1 MRRQRLEPA
10 GEPARPRTGGEP
22 LHLAGTVGRG
32 AFAATVD
39 LPVAAGEVVAL
50 LGPNGAGKSTVLRSV
65 AGLSELRAGRLSL
78 GSRVLDDV
86 EAGIFVA
93 PSRRGVGTVFQDH
106 RLFPHLSV
114 TDNVAFGPRALGLP
128 RRDAERTAATWL
140 DRLGVAA
147 FADRRPGQLSG
158 GQAQRVAIA
167 RALAA
172 SPTALV
178 LDEPLAA
185 LDAHARGEVQ
195 RALAE
200 HLREFTGACVLVT
213 HDLVDALVLAD
224 RMVVLEDG
232 RVVQAGRPDEVLR
245 RPATAYVA
253 RLLGMNLFDGTV
265 VGAPAGTRVAVRPS
279 AIRLTALSSS
289 EAAARPG
296 AWSGTVASVTP
307 WGEHVRVEVDGS
319 PAAVVEIAPSALS
332 RDLRPGAPVQL
343 DVDVAATEVYPG
355 LADPTLSR

>member
-1 MRRQRLEPA
+1 M
-10 GEPARPRTGGEP
+10 TGEP

-32 AFAATVD
+32 TFTAELD
-39 LPVAAGEVVAL
+39 LQVAAGEVVAL
-50 LGPNGAGKSTVLRSV
+50 LGPNGAGKSTVLRSI
-65 AGLSELRAGRLSL
+65 AGLSGLRRGRLTV
-78 GSRVLDDV
+78 GSRLLDDV
-86 EAGIFVA
+86 EGGVFVP
-93 PSRRGVGTVFQDH
+93 PSHRGVGTVFQDH
-106 RLFPHLSV
+106 RLFPHLTV
-114 TDNVAFGPRALGLP
+114 TDNVAFGPRALGRS
-128 RRDAERTAATWL
+128 RRDGDRTAAQWL
-140 DRLGVAA
+140 DRLGVTA

-224 RMVVLEDG
+224 RMVVLEGG
-232 RVVQAGRPDEVLR
+232 RVVQEGPPADVMR

-253 RLLGMNLFDGTV
+253 RLLGVNLFDGTV
-265 VGAPAGTRVAVRPS
+265 VGAPAGTLVAVRPS
-279 AIRLTALSSS
+279 ALRLTPLAF
-289 EAAARPG
+289 AGVPARPG
-296 AWSGTVASVTP
+296 AWAGTVAAVTP
-307 WGEHVRVEVDGS
+307 WGEHVRVEVDG
-319 PAAVVEIAPSALS
+319 PPDAVVETAPSALS
-332 RDLRPGAPVQL
+332 RDLRPGAQVLLQ
-343 DVDVAATEVYPG
+343 VDVGATEVYPG
-355 LADPTLSR
+355 LSR